1 MGENLA
7 MKQTGH
13 NDLFG
18 GTNGKYQPV
27 RGQKPF
33 FGVARA
39 GIQWGIGWQ
48 DKRAL
53 VKQPA
58 G

>member
-1 MGENLA
+1 

-53 VKQPA
+53 VKQLA